1 MGVQDSP
8 DDARSPE
15 DAEPQGYSPALKGT
29 RHDEP
34 DAAPLESV
42 TEPIGTASA
51 TRSDSTWY
59 AARTARKGPVDPE
72 PPGSPRVRGLLST
85 ADGSSSDDDSVDFE
99 FDGDVSILEMLEH

>member
-15 DAEPQGYSPALKGT
+15 DAEPRGDSRALKAT
-29 RHDEP
+29 RNDEP

-51 TRSDSTWY
+51 TRSHSTWY
-59 AARTARKGPVDPE
+59 AARNAPEDPE
-72 PPGSPRVRGLLST
+72 PPGSPRVRGVLST